1 MDLDLV
7 KEIKQRADIV
17 DVISYFLPSVQ
28 KKGKGYV
35 AICPFHD
42 DHDPSMQ
49 INKDKQ
55 IFHCYVC
62 QSGGDVI
69 EFVKKYNKCGFDEAV
84 RKVCEIIGFDDPR
97 LHKQTYEKKIDENL
111 VPVYNCINELQK
123 YYVYALTTE
132 EGQIARNYLDKR
144 HLSAEQT
151 KKFGLGYAFLDGK
164 MTIEY
169 LKAKGFSLKNIENT
183 GIALAQTSGM
193 ADNNQGRLIF
203 PIKDA
208 SGQVCGFSA
217 RKINDDP
224 EAPKYVNSPETVI
237 FTKGNILYNYWQAK
251 QTAKHDGY
259 IYVVEGFMDVFA
271 LDSIGIT
278 SCVALMST
286 KLTKQ
291 HIDLIRRLGVE
302 VRVCLDGDKPGQTAM
317 MKLMAQLD
325 EAHLPYRLVSLPGEI
340 RDPDEILKQDG
351 EEALQKFVTTLVD
364 PFQFALNYYQNTSPL
379 GTIEDKKKVI
389 NHFMPMIASLKD
401 KLIQDDYIYKLAD
414 ATGFSSGAI
423 RNYLSAFKSHQKPQ
437 EEVLTNVN
445 SEINTELDLKKLS
458 KELRRLTLAERTLLD
473 MMFESKEAIAF
484 YEENVKYFTTEVYR
498 TIANFLINQVKE
510 SGEINPT
517 DLISE
522 MQASE
527 AKYKDEAISE
537 VSALSVKESKTK
549 LTKESLEEISKVINE
564 ERTRIYERKK
574 LEKELEGKTPME
586 KAKIMA
592 EYYSS
597 KEPISDTPIRE
608 DK

>member
-17 DVISYFLPSVQ
+17 DVISYYLPSVQ

-35 AICPFHD
+35 AVCPFHD

-49 INKDKQ
+49 ISKDKQ
-55 IFHCYVC
+55 TFHCFVC

-69 EFVKKYNKCGFDEAV
+69 EFVKKYDKCSFEEAV
-84 RKVCEIIGFDDPR
+84 RKVCEIIGYDDPR
-97 LHKQTYEKKIDENL
+97 LHKQTYEKKIDANL

-132 EGQIARNYLDKR
+132 EGQVARDYLEKR

-151 KKFGLGYAFLDGK
+151 KKFGLGYAFKDGQ

-193 ADNNQGRLIF
+193 SDNNRGRLIF

-208 SGQVCGFSA
+208 GGQVCGFSA
-217 RKINDDP
+217 RKIVEDP
-224 EAPKYVNSPETVI
+224 EAAKYVNSPETVI

-302 VRVCLDGDKPGQTAM
+302 VRVCLDGDKPGQSAM

-351 EEALQKFVTTLVD
+351 EETLQKYVNTLVD
-364 PFQFALNYYQNTSPL
+364 PFQFALNYYKNISPL
-379 GTIEDKKKVI
+379 GTIEDKKKVVH
-389 NHFMPMIASLKD
+389 HFMPMIASIKD
-401 KLIQDDYIYKLAD
+401 RLIQDDYIFKLAD

-423 RNYLSAFKSHQKPQ
+423 RNYLKDFKANHNTSD
-437 EEVLTNVN
+437 EVLTNINAEV
-445 SEINTELDLKKLS
+445 NTEIDVKKLS
-458 KELRRLTLAERTLLD
+458 KEIRRLTLAERTMLD
-473 MMFESKEAIAF
+473 MMFESKEAVAF
-484 YEENVKYFTTEVYR
+484 YEKNVKYFTSEVYR
-498 TIANFLINQVKE
+498 TIANFLVNQVKE

-527 AKYKDEAISE
+527 VKNKDLVISE
-537 VSALSVKESKTK
+537 VSAISTKENKTK
-549 LTKESLEEISKVINE
+549 LTKDSLEEISKVISE
-564 ERTRIYERKK
+564 ERTRLYEKKK

-586 KAKIMA
+586 RAKLMA
-592 EYYSS
+592 EYLS
-597 KEPISDTPIRE
+597 KNKQI
-608 DK
+608 